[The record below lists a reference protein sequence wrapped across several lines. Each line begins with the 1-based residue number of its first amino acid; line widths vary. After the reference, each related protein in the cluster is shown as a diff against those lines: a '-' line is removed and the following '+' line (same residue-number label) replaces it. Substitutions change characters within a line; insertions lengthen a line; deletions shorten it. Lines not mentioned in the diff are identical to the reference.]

1 MTAQGIGAGPF
12 LMLLPEKKY
21 MLHIFSNALC
31 VNPERDVQNAHETMN
46 ELNHSNIHIEG
57 VSLQS
62 NQFFMIRIVRYGLQE
77 AIFAAPDTATGVLE

>member
-21 MLHIFSNALC
+21 MPHIFSNALC
-31 VNPERDVQNAHETMN
+31 VNPERDVQNAHEY
-46 ELNHSNIHIEG
+46 HSNIHIEG